1 MSRFLFNCAVLLS
14 FAFALSACAARDQTR
29 VTDAATSPLN
39 DLNLIQTEIPAV
51 LTKAQNQ
58 PYAIPTDISCNSLAT
73 EIQDL
78 DSALGPDIDTPAT
91 ESNPGLIERGTNAA
105 KNSVFST
112 LQSTTESIV
121 PFRGWVRKLSG
132 AEKYSKKVAASISA
146 GILRRAFLKGFKVSK
161 ECS

>member
-1 MSRFLFNCAVLLS
+1 MSRFLFNHAVLLS
-14 FAFALSACAARDQTR
+14 FSFALSACAAHDQTR

-51 LTKAQNQ
+51 LTEAQNQ
-58 PYAIPTDISCNSLAT
+58 PYAIPTEISCNSLAT

-105 KNSVFST
+105 KNSAFST
-112 LQSTTESIV
+112 LQNSSESIV
-121 PFRGWVRKLSG
+121 PFRGWIRKLSG
-132 AEKYSKKVAASISA
+132 AEKYSKKVAASIAA
-146 GILRRAFLKGFKVSK
+146 GTLRRAFLKGLKVSK

>member
-1 MSRFLFNCAVLLS
+1 MSRFQFNRAVLLS
-14 FAFALSACAARDQTR
+14 FSFVLSACAASDQTR

-51 LTKAQNQ
+51 LAAAQNQ
-58 PYAIPTDISCNSLAT
+58 PYAIPTEISCNSLDT

-78 DSALGPDIDTPAT
+78 DLALGPDIDTPTT

-112 LQSTTESIV
+112 LQTTSESIV
-121 PFRGWVRKLSG
+121 PFRGWIRKLSG
-132 AEKYSKKVAASISA
+132 AESYSKKVAASIAA
-146 GILRRAFLKGFKVSK
+146 GIIRRAFLKGLKVSI
-161 ECS
+161 ECT

>member
-14 FAFALSACAARDQTR
+14 FTLALSACAARDQTR

-39 DLNLIQTEIPAV
+39 DLNLVHTEIPAV
-51 LTKAQNQ
+51 LAKALKQ
-58 PYAIPTDISCNSLAT
+58 PYAISTEISCISLST

-78 DSALGPDIDTPAT
+78 DSALGPDLDTPAT
-91 ESNPGLIERGTNAA
+91 ESNPGLIERGSNAA
-105 KNSVFST
+105 KNSAVSM

-121 PFRGWVRKLSG
+121 PFRGWIRKLSG
-132 AEKYSKKVAASISA
+132 AESYSRKVAASIVA
-146 GILRRAFLKGFKVSK
+146 GTIRRAFLKGFKVSK